1 MGGSERTVNA
11 TAKFPTVFVFLV
23 EQTTRLER
31 PVRFLVL
38 MVQVWF
44 MLYPSSVVVPSSR
57 NRLKL
62 FSRSRVVESFEFVVV
77 EAEVAVQRY
86 RTEKR
91 VSSINDPWPIGV
103 EVVYLGAKMCFPR
116 SFQKFNVS
124 LNHLD
129 S

>member
-1 MGGSERTVNA
+1 M
-11 TAKFPTVFVFLV
+11 FVFLV

-44 MLYPSSVVVPSSR
+44 MLYPSSGVVPSSR

-91 VSSINDPWPIGV
+91 VSINDPWLIGV
-103 EVVYLGAKMCFPR
+103 EVVCLGAKMLFCV
-116 SFQKFNVS
+116 VS
-124 LNHLD
+124 KI
-129 S
+129 